1 MSSTPLRRAR
11 VLVAAAL
18 AFGVLAAAAPAAF
31 ADGVQGMRK
40 PLEPAPA
47 VDTFVVEEA
56 TRDKAG

>member
-18 AFGVLAAAAPAAF
+18 AFGLLAAAAPAAF
-31 ADGVQGMRK
+31 AEGVQGMRK

-47 VDTFVVEEA
+47 DTLVVEEA
-56 TRDKAG
+56 TPDKLG